1 MNRPRA
7 LSGSRRA
14 VAQILYEGT
23 KTASEIADA
32 LGRPTGSLFGVI
44 TRMVADGVLIA
55 NTGEPTRGTRYAL
68 APEVREL
75 LLRDERPPPPEPGM
89 LRDRLRLLFVDA
101 PKHMAE
107 AQRLLST
114 GPTADRIAWIASTG
128 SGWLVAFDSDSSFP
142 VERLQADLDRHAG
155 TTSTA
160 VLVDEVIAGEEFQ
173 LRAEWI
179 LADPES
185 G

>member
-14 VAQILYEGT
+14 VAQILYEGS

-55 NTGEPTRGTRYAL
+55 DTGEPARGTRYAL
-68 APEVREL
+68 APEAREL
-75 LLRDERPPPPEPGM
+75 LLRDERPPPEAGM
-89 LRDRLRLLFVDA
+89 LRGRLRLLLVDA

-107 AQRLLST
+107 AQRLLSS
-114 GPTADRIAWIASTG
+114 GPTADRIAWVASTG
-128 SGWLVAFDSDSSFP
+128 SGWLIAFDSDSSFP
-142 VERLQADLDRHAG
+142 VERLQTDLDRHAG
-155 TTSTA
+155 ATSTA
-160 VLVDEVIAGEEFQ
+160 VLVDEVIAGDEFQ
-173 LRAEWI
+173 LRAEWM
-179 LADPES
+179 LTDPES
-185 G
+185 A